1 MFKSEIRKAFPAPG
15 VQVRS
20 QRVHRP
26 RVDVDFLLNQRS
38 GALQARLAKHAD
50 EKHSEKSKRYY
61 AAGYEAAWQDLI
73 NILKENG
80 HAR

>member
-1 MFKSEIRKAFPAPG
+1 MFKSEIAKAFPAPG

-20 QRVHRP
+20 KRVHRP

-38 GALQARLAKHAD
+38 NALQARLAKHAH

-61 AAGYEAAWQDLI
+61 VAGYEAAWRDLI
-73 NILKENG
+73 DVLKANG

>member
-15 VQVRS
+15 VQLR

-26 RVDVDFLLNQRS
+26 RVDVDFLLTQRES
-38 GALQARLAKHAD
+38 ALKTRLEKHAH

-61 AAGYEAAWQDLI
+61 VAGYEAAWSDLI
-73 NILKENG
+73 GVLKANG